1 MFMMYKNK
9 KVKNKIISLSSRDLL
24 FSIDYE
30 KKMNLD
36 KLFDL
41 NSKYNFLNKKNNDL
55 LKIKIENEIISNSFL
70 RIENVID
77 QTKNKFKFIALD
89 FSYLFKKDV
98 FKGRVSII
106 QKKENII
113 DIIFQLA
120 VKWNNEIPKKTT
132 FFLPIFSKNFKI
144 MSSHIEL

>member
-1 MFMMYKNK
+1 MMYKNK

-30 KKMNLD
+30 KKINLD

-41 NSKYNFLNKKNNDL
+41 NSKYNFLKNKNNDL

-89 FSYLFKKDV
+89 FSYLFKKDI

-120 VKWNNEIPKKTT
+120 GKWNNEIPKKTT
-132 FFLPIFSKNFKI
+132 LIFPFYAILTIIKTF
-144 MSSHIEL
+144 

>member
-1 MFMMYKNK
+1 MTYKNK
-9 KVKNKIISLSSRDLL
+9 KVKNKIISLSSRNLL
-24 FSIDYE
+24 FAIDYE

-41 NSKYNFLNKKNNDL
+41 NSKYNFLKNKNNDL
-55 LKIKIENEIISNSFL
+55 LKIKIENEIISNRFL

-89 FSYLFKKDV
+89 FSYLFKKNV

-106 QKKENII
+106 QKKQNII

-120 VKWNNEIPKKTT
+120 GKWNNKIPKKTT
-132 FFLPIFSKNFKI
+132 LIFPFLRNLNNHKNF
-144 MSSHIEL
+144 